1 MDLRVILFY
10 LRPYRLHLLG
20 AFLSLALITLAQ
32 LAVPGYIGV
41 AVNEIIRSRSFAVL
55 DRTALVVLGLFAAR
69 SAFIYAQVY
78 LTFFLGHR
86 TIADLRRDLFVRIQR
101 WSIDRFAAWQSGD
114 AISRTLQDTQLVQ
127 THLLSGAVDTA
138 ATVLMLTGIVVALFY
153 LEWRLAL
160 LVSAVIPLLF
170 AIARLFGK
178 EIQVVAGW
186 AQGHVAGLAS
196 SIREA
201 FAGAL
206 VIRAFTQEEREIAR
220 FTAQNQRA
228 TQANLRISMLVATQV
243 PVVSFL
249 TSLGL
254 VVVLWVGGRLV
265 TGGTMTPGGLV
276 AFLGYMA
283 LAIEPAVSLTR
294 HYAEMRQALG
304 AFARI
309 RGLLDEAEAVR
320 DLPDAIDL
328 EHVTGGVEFRNVSF
342 QYANGQGGDQWVLR
356 GVDLRLAPGE
366 RIALVGA
373 SGAGK
378 TTLVHLLPRFY
389 EPADGVI
396 LIDGI
401 DIRRVRLRSLRQRIG
416 IVPQETMLF
425 RGTVRENIAYARPE
439 ARPAEVEA
447 AARAANA
454 HEFITAL
461 PQGYDTLIGEDGAT
475 LSGGQRQRLAIAR
488 ALLLDPR
495 ILILDEATSALDSES
510 EALFQEALE
519 RAMEGRTTITIAHRL
534 STVRKAH
541 RIVVLDEGRVAA
553 EGSHEDL
560 LRQGGLYARIARLQ
574 WPDLVDGPGGGVAEA
589 RE

>member
-41 AVNEIIRSRSFAVL
+41 AVNEMIRSRSFAVL
-55 DRTALVVLGLFAAR
+55 DRTALAVLGLFAAR
-69 SAFIYAQVY
+69 SAFVYAQVY

-138 ATVLMLTGIVVALFY
+138 ATVLMLTGIVVAIFY

-160 LVSAVIPLLF
+160 LVSAVIPLLLGS
-170 AIARLFGK
+170 ARFFGK
-178 EIQVVAGW
+178 EIQRVAGW

-265 TGGTMTPGGLV
+265 TDGTMTPGGLV

-283 LAIEPAVSLTR
+283 MALEPAVSLTR

-328 EHVTGGVEFRNVSF
+328 DHVTGGVEFRNVSF

-425 RGTVRENIAYARPE
+425 RGTVRENIAYARPQ

-461 PQGYDTLIGEDGAT
+461 PQGYDTLLGEDGAT

-510 EALFQEALE
+510 EALFQEALD

-541 RIVVLDEGRVAA
+541 RIVVLDEGRVAE

-560 LRQGGLYARIARLQ
+560 LRRGGLYARLARLQ
-574 WPDLVDGPGGGVAEA
+574 WPDLGDVPRGGAEA
-589 RE
+589 RG